1 MQMESK
7 SVTNNRR
14 HYYLL
19 AQYRYKSGIESS
31 QHTIF
36 PQNPYKSSRQTTRK
50 SPLTNKSNSRRFKWT
65 ERNIR
70 KEFRN
75 CRRRKVYRRS
85 MFNGSIIVPCS
96 IDNLSLPELITN
108 KLETSLN
115 KVSHCSRSKT
125 RE

>member
-1 MQMESK
+1 MQMEST
-7 SVTNNRR
+7 SVHNRR
-14 HYYLL
+14 DLYLL
-19 AQYRYKSGIESS
+19 AQYRYKSRVESP

-50 SPLTNKSNSRRFKWT
+50 SPLTHKSNSRRLKWT
-65 ERNIR
+65 ERNIS

-85 MFNGSIIVPCS
+85 MFHSSIIVPSS
-96 IDNLSLPELITN
+96 IDNLCLPELITN